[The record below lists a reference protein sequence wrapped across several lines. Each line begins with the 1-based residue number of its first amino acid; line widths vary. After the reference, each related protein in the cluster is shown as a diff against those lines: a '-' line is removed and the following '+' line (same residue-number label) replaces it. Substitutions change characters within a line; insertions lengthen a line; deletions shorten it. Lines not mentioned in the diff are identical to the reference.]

1 MNYGLGE
8 PSRFLLE
15 VRVSDRCSRIALSL
29 KLEKYLAELESQG
42 LSSEEDIG
50 ESLEDR
56 AMSMA
61 ADEIFKES
69 GDRWKPWACNGK
81 ALRVG
86 EIILIVDSDTIVP
99 EVRPFLSS

>member
-1 MNYGLGE
+1 
-8 PSRFLLE
+8 
-15 VRVSDRCSRIALSL
+15 
-29 KLEKYLAELESQG
+29 
-42 LSSEEDIG
+42 
-50 ESLEDR
+50 
-56 AMSMA
+56 MSMA